1 MKYPE
6 ILPALKLCKNEEVRK
21 KLDLTRS
28 QKCQKE
34 NIPILED
41 LVAKRHE
48 LALALDHSSY
58 SAYIL
63 SIRMAKNPANVQKF
77 EEDLTRRLWAK
88 GKEELERLA
97 VLKREETGNPDA
109 QMMSWDY
116 SFYDNLLKQKFYS
129 VDEEKIR
136 EYFPTDHVVK
146 CTLEIY

>member
-1 MKYPE
+1 M
-6 ILPALKLCKNEEVRK
+6 
-21 KLDLTRS
+21 
-28 QKCQKE
+28 
-34 NIPILED
+34 
-41 LVAKRHE
+41 
-48 LALALDHSSY
+48 ALALDFTSY

-63 SIRMAKNPANVQKF
+63 SIRMAKNPQNVQKF

-116 SFYDNLLKQKFYS
+116 SFYDNLLRKKFYA

-136 EYFPTDHVVK
+136 EYFPTDHVV
-146 CTLEIY
+146 